1 MQSTRFDPVNVSNLT
16 FVENAADA
24 EISGFEGDFIYLAT
38 DRLSFTGGFS
48 LNNSELVRTK
58 ALIQELAPVGS
69 QLPLTPEVQYFLR
82 GVYDYDINNMPTR
95 LSIVNKYSGEAYS
108 SIVADK
114 RRKQDAYSIFDASLS
129 VDLNEN
135 IMVEA
140 FARNLTDE
148 RAELFFNEMDD
159 VPRVTTNRP
168 RNIGVRISYK
178 F

>member
-1 MQSTRFDPVNVSNLT
+1 
-16 FVENAADA
+16 
-24 EISGFEGDFIYLAT
+24 
-38 DRLSFTGGFS
+38 
-48 LNNSELVRTK
+48 
-58 ALIQELAPVGS
+58 
-69 QLPLTPEVQYFLR
+69 LR
-82 GVYDYDINNMPTR
+82 GVYDYDINNMPAR
-95 LSIVNKYSGEAYS
+95 LAIVNKYSGEAYS

-129 VDLNEN
+129 IDLNEN
-135 IMVEA
+135 TVVEA